1 MKRPTPMP
9 SEPGIP
15 GTRKKGVLLLRVST
29 RDQLTTAAD
38 MDPEGLSIGTQRA
51 VSDTKAYSLQ
61 ADVVRVFIEP
71 GYSAGKLTI
80 DERPVF
86 QELLAFLRAS
96 PDIDYVI
103 VYMRSRIFRNR
114 YEAAIVEYQLKKMGI
129 RLVSAKEDFG
139 EGPYAEAI
147 EGMVDVMN
155 HFTNKVQG
163 LDIQEKLRRKAVDLG
178 GTISRAPLG
187 YLNVRMD
194 HDGSLVNSIAI
205 DPKRAPLVRTAF
217 ELYATSTYSIER
229 LEATLADLGLTT
241 RPTKRY
247 PEQPV
252 SGSKLH
258 DMLGDPY
265 YVGFV
270 VYKDD
275 IYPGRHEPI
284 IEPGLFEQVQEV
296 LKARSGRGQRD
307 RVHNHYLKGFLFC
320 DRCHRHGRASRLIF
334 AESTGR
340 GGIKYQYFVCR
351 GREDGECNLPHIR
364 VELVEQAIIDHY
376 QTLALPSD
384 FITEMQTL
392 LDEALAEETTGVKER
407 HASLQ
412 RQLKKL
418 HQQEDRL
425 VDVLADGTMPTAK
438 IKIKLGEIAIQR
450 ARIEAG
456 LTNTTAELNLGVQML
471 HDALHLVSDPV
482 RLYRDGNDAVRRLL
496 NETFYERFYL
506 DDPDVADDEKTPLF
520 ADLHDAHLVYRQQ
533 SATAPEGVQIAVNR
547 AGHRSTGPSAGSKPS
562 KRHPPTSGRGA
573 NTVSDQTAHG
583 YDEGLTLASVF
594 SVTGSG
600 KALLVGMTG
609 FEPATLRSQSGCA
622 TKLRYIPEGP
632 EGPLSG

>member
-1 MKRPTPMP
+1 MRKNTRA
-9 SEPGIP
+9 SGSSRSDISIP
-15 GTRKKGVLLLRVST
+15 GARKKGVLLLRVST
-29 RDQLTTAAD
+29 KDQLTTAAD
-38 MDPEGLSIGTQRA
+38 IDPEGLSIGTQRA
-51 VSDTKAYSLQ
+51 VCETKSVGLN
-61 ADVVRVFIEP
+61 ADVVNVFIEP

-178 GTISRAPLG
+178 GTISRARLG
-187 YLNVRMD
+187 YLNVRVD
-194 HDGSLVNSIAI
+194 YEGTLVNTIAV
-205 DPKRAPLVRTAF
+205 DAKRTPLVRKAF
-217 ELYATSTYSIER
+217 ELYATNKYSIER
-229 LEATLADLGLTT
+229 LEATMADLGLTT
-241 RPTKRY
+241 RATKRY

-270 VYKDD
+270 VYKND

-284 IEPGLFEQVQEV
+284 ITPALFEQVQAV
-296 LKARSGRGQRD
+296 LSSRSGRGQRD

-320 DRCHRHGRASRLIF
+320 DRCHRRGRTSRLIF

-364 VELVEQAIIDHY
+364 VELIEQSIIDHY
-376 QTLALPSD
+376 QTLTLPSD
-384 FITEMQTL
+384 FITEMRKL
-392 LDEALAEETTGVKER
+392 LDETLAEGTSGVKER

-418 HQQEDRL
+418 GGQEDRL
-425 VDVLADGTMPTAK
+425 VDALADGSMPTAK
-438 IKIKLGEIAIQR
+438 IKAKLGEIAIQR

-471 HDALHLVSDPV
+471 RDALHLVSDPAQ
-482 RLYRDGNDAVRRLL
+482 LYQNGTDAIRRLL

-520 ADLHDAHLVYRQQ
+520 TELHDAHRAYRHHN
-533 SATAPEGVQIAVNR
+533 SAAPDGIQTATER
-547 AGHRSTGPSAGSKPS
+547 AGHATTRPTRGSKAK
-562 KRHPPTSGRGA
+562 KRHPPTLDGDSHTWREGA
-573 NTVSDQTAHG
+573 APGND
-583 YDEGLTLASVF
+583 DGLTLASVF

-600 KALLVGMTG
+600 KALLVGLTG
-609 FEPATLRSQSGCA
+609 FEPAT
-622 TKLRYIPEGP
+622 T
-632 EGPLSG
+632 